1 MSSKVFKN
9 VLLLGR
15 QLSTQLLRNELCPNV
30 SSLVKEGVSNR
41 LNAGISVLAIR
52 HGSSGISR
60 LALSSSAIVYKHTQ
74 SSLLLKCSLI
84 DCSSQRHL
92 SATVGGIQKHI
103 SALDTKR
110 PIKKRAV
117 VEEEDDSASKIP
129 LLQRKTTEIRTTPA
143 SYRLPFS
150 DMHDSLHVTAKYTV
164 GTEPREIY
172 MFREGS
178 VVFWNVPE
186 LERNTLRRFLREF
199 EESSYEDEITD
210 REREEMKYT
219 YVDLASKLSK
229 GRIFLNADVSPQ
241 LDKYA
246 FSNSMVLSVKLG
258 IWEASLDRYVES
270 IKWVTDTMK
279 LGKQM
284 TISRED
290 VLRKTGELFALR
302 HLINLSSDLLDT
314 PDFYWDREHLEPI
327 YEKMC
332 IHLNIARRTRVM
344 NEKLNLCCELAQLL
358 KDHLSDRHHTRLEWM
373 IIILIAVE
381 VCFELVKWIPFK

>member
-1 MSSKVFKN
+1 
-9 VLLLGR
+9 
-15 QLSTQLLRNELCPNV
+15 
-30 SSLVKEGVSNR
+30 
-41 LNAGISVLAIR
+41 
-52 HGSSGISR
+52 
-60 LALSSSAIVYKHTQ
+60 
-74 SSLLLKCSLI
+74 
-84 DCSSQRHL
+84 
-92 SATVGGIQKHI
+92 
-103 SALDTKR
+103 
-110 PIKKRAV
+110 
-117 VEEEDDSASKIP
+117 
-129 LLQRKTTEIRTTPA
+129 
-143 SYRLPFS
+143 
-150 DMHDSLHVTAKYTV
+150 MHDSLHVTAKYTV